1 MKHPVLSGVLE
12 ASKCGFLRQ
21 LCSHTWQGP
30 WHRPGPMDP
39 DGSRWIQGNQT
50 AAPKKVRR
58 TSAGARRKSSSP
70 SACANQ
76 IHRNDPPCLKSLNI
90 SRNGT
95 DSAFIRSCLAS
106 DYDYSYCTLSET
118 WGKTSQW
125 CRSCWQPKNSSQG
138 LSEAGYRDWIGG
150 TSSVEQCQAVDES
163 LAVNENDENEFITMI
178 LNLIDRLV
186 LPRTRNQCVGFKS
199 ITPKSLL
206 VETTKAPWISTAA
219 QECTCLAEY
228 SHVFAHACRCVV
240 ENPYLYLSNY
250 GRVNHSFQPY
260 SSPTC
265 SASRPCSASAV
276 IFNEDLFG
284 PWPIGI
290 GSYWM
295 VLNAE
300 QPSMP
305 ITEAFANTWSTTQSR
320 IWPWI
325 KCLWA
330 SHQNKEPWYMDS
342 STPYRD

>member
-1 MKHPVLSGVLE
+1 MGRGKIMKTQKETKFQLAANATVARITNMRSKAMAFRVSIYINLVHDMLWNIQSLSGVLE

-70 SACANQ
+70 SACANE
-76 IHRNDPPCLKSLNI
+76 IHRNDPQCLKSLNI

-95 DSAFIRSCLAS
+95 DSAFILFCLAS
-106 DYDYSYCTLSET
+106 DYDYTVTVHWLSET

-163 LAVNENDENEFITMI
+163 LAVNENDENDENEFITFYNNDPI
-178 LNLIDRLV
+178 NLIDRLV
-186 LPRTRNQCVGFKS
+186 LPRTRNRCVGFKS

-206 VETTKAPWISTAA
+206 RWNHESTMNFDRS
-219 QECTCLAEY
+219 TRV
-228 SHVFAHACRCVV
+228 HMPGRVFAC
-240 ENPYLYLSNY
+240 L
-250 GRVNHSFQPY
+250 
-260 SSPTC
+260 
-265 SASRPCSASAV
+265 RPCV
-276 IFNEDLFG
+276 PMCG
-284 PWPIGI
+284 GKPI
-290 GSYWM
+290 SLP
-295 VLNAE
+295 V
-300 QPSMP
+300 Q
-305 ITEAFANTWSTTQSR
+305 
-320 IWPWI
+320 
-325 KCLWA
+325 LW
-330 SHQNKEPWYMDS
+330 
-342 STPYRD
+342 

>member
-1 MKHPVLSGVLE
+1 
-12 ASKCGFLRQ
+12 
-21 LCSHTWQGP
+21 
-30 WHRPGPMDP
+30 
-39 DGSRWIQGNQT
+39 
-50 AAPKKVRR
+50 
-58 TSAGARRKSSSP
+58 
-70 SACANQ
+70 
-76 IHRNDPPCLKSLNI
+76 
-90 SRNGT
+90 
-95 DSAFIRSCLAS
+95 
-106 DYDYSYCTLSET
+106 
-118 WGKTSQW
+118 
-125 CRSCWQPKNSSQG
+125 
-138 LSEAGYRDWIGG
+138 
-150 TSSVEQCQAVDES
+150 
-163 LAVNENDENEFITMI
+163 MI

-219 QECTCLAEY
+219 QECTCLAES

-240 ENPYLYLSNY
+240 ENPYLYLSNC
-250 GRVNHSFQPY
+250 G
-260 SSPTC
+260 T
-265 SASRPCSASAV
+265 SAV

-305 ITEAFANTWSTTQSR
+305 IAEAFANTWSTTQSR

-342 STPYRD
+342 STLYRFKYTI